1 MSLSDQSN
9 PSSRARGGLR
19 RYALALALC
28 LAGTAAAAA
37 PLKVV
42 TSFSL
47 LEDITRQVGGEQV
60 EVATLVGR
68 NADAHAYEPTPG
80 DARKLAGAQLLVVNG
95 LQFET
100 WLDRL
105 QRASGFKGKTVV
117 ASEGITPL
125 RFSHGDEAHDHDHEH
140 EKHDHDHKHDHK
152 HKHDHDHDHDHDH
165 GHDHGK
171 AKAKPAADA
180 HAHHDHGEWDPHAWQ
195 SLANGA
201 RYARNIAEALASADP
216 ANAQAYRQRAQA
228 YAQKLEAVDA
238 RLKRDFAALPAERR
252 KAVISHEAFGYFGQA
267 YGLTFVPVAG
277 LSTAA
282 EPSAADVARIVAQV
296 RKEKVPALFVEN
308 VSSPRLVEQIARE
321 TGAKVG
327 GTLYSDALSEP
338 GQPAATY
345 LDLFEWNAKQFLDA
359 LRP

>member
-1 MSLSDQSN
+1 MSVSQRST

-28 LAGTAAAAA
+28 LAGSAAAAA

-125 RFSHGDEAHDHDHEH
+125 RFSHGEDAHDHGH
-140 EKHDHDHKHDHK
+140 EKHDHG

-165 GHDHGK
+165 GHDHKHDHDHGK
-171 AKAKPAADA
+171 QKAKPAADA

-201 RYARNIAEALASADP
+201 RYARNIAEALAKADP
-216 ANAQAYRQRAQA
+216 ANAQAYRQRAET
-228 YAQKLEAVDA
+228 YAAKLDAVDA
-238 RLKRDFAALPAERR
+238 RIKRDFAALPAERR

-277 LSTAA
+277 LSTVA
-282 EPSAADVARIVAQV
+282 EPSAADVARIIAQV

-308 VSSPRLVEQIARE
+308 VSSPKLVEQIARE

>member
-1 MSLSDQSN
+1 MSLSDPSN
-9 PSSRARGGLR
+9 SSSRARGGLR

-105 QRASGFKGKTVV
+105 QRASGFKGKTAV

-125 RFSHGDEAHDHDHEH
+125 RFSHGEEA
-140 EKHDHDHKHDHK
+140 
-152 HKHDHDHDHDHDH
+152 HDH
-165 GHDHGK
+165 GHDHDKHEGK
-171 AKAKPAADA
+171 GHDHGKENAKPAADA

-201 RYARNIAEALASADP
+201 RYARNIAEALADADP

-238 RLKRDFAALPAERR
+238 RIKRDFAALPAERR

-282 EPSAADVARIVAQV
+282 EPSAADVARIIAQV

-308 VSSPRLVEQIARE
+308 VSSPKLVEQIARE